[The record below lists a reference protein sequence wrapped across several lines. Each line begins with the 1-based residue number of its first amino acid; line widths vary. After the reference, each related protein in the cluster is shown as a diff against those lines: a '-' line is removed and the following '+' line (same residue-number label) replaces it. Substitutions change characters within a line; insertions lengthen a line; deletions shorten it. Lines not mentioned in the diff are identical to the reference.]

1 MWLIYHEIYA
11 MFTLYI
17 YYLNITMNYLTSKK
31 FALVLAIIL
40 LATALNGCG
49 TKSIK
54 TTEPKKPT
62 TLDTIGKL
70 EGIANALGCMFGA
83 DCSTLSKANEEEWK
97 ELDGEK

>member
-1 MWLIYHEIYA
+1 MVAE
-11 MFTLYI
+11 
-17 YYLNITMNYLTSKK
+17 
-31 FALVLAIIL
+31 
-40 LATALNGCG
+40 
-49 TKSIK
+49 
-54 TTEPKKPT
+54 KPT